1 MTISMYFKLIIKAL
15 TIFELNFI
23 AFINTMNPLMESS
36 TEDTFRNMFIDK
48 NPCNMYD
55 LLQLRHFLLYY

>member
-23 AFINTMNPLMESS
+23 AFTNTMNPLMESS
-36 TEDTFRNMFIDK
+36 EDTFRNMFIDK
-48 NPCNMYD
+48 NPCNMCD
-55 LLQLRHFLLYY
+55 